1 AAPTT
6 SPSIPP
12 RQATTGPP
20 TTRASASASR
30 RSTSASPAST
40 TRRAGDSSTW
50 AIPSTDRGAS
60 TWLVEASRSGAGD
73 AQSVAGPSTKAPL
86 GDPPL
91 QSTFTLGPT
100 WKNGGVGSAPGRGSP
115 GRSTPSSAAS
125 TLVQPGPPVSIALIQ
140 STSSGTPPVVSV
152 LTFGT

>member
-1 AAPTT
+1 
-6 SPSIPP
+6 
-12 RQATTGPP
+12 QATTGPP

-50 AIPSTDRGAS
+50 ATPSTDRGAS
-60 TWLVEASRSGAGD
+60 TWPVEAPRSGAGD

-91 QSTFTLGPT
+91 QSTFTLGRT
-100 WKNGGVGSAPGRGSP
+100 GKEGGGGSARGRGSP
-115 GRSTPSSAAS
+115 GGSTPSPGPWRLA
-125 TLVQPGPPVSIALIQ
+125 QPGPRVSIALIQ

-152 LTFGT
+152 